1 MISAAPAPPRRV
13 RARLGAFWLLA
24 LFRRR
29 GDGRD
34 SIAMMGAG
42 VICAN
47 PLSCS
52 CAMVVTLILS
62 QSQGI
67 ISSFTPQPK

>member
-1 MISAAPAPPRRV
+1 MISSA
-13 RARLGAFWLLA
+13 LGRILA

-29 GDGRD
+29 GDGRG